1 MPKQKGLNLKQI
13 MNEYQEKLNEM
24 SAEISVLK
32 ETIKDI
38 KESQSVPPYPGN
50 NEIIYE
56 HLPPNSAQFWD
67 GYWSPSTKRSLNSLS
82 PQGWLYKHS

>member
-13 MNEYQEKLNEM
+13 MNEYQEKL
-24 SAEISVLK
+24 K

-38 KESQSVPPYPGN
+38 KESQSVSPYQGN
-50 NEIIYE
+50 NEIKYE